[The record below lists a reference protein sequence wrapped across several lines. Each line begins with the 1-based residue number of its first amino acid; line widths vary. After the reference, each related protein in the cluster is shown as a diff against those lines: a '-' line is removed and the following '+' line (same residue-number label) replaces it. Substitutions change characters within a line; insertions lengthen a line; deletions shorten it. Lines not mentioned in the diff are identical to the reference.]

1 MSRLTDLIQNGPVH
15 RRKIEIQTYPAKED
29 QIIVEGLLEDKQMVH
44 GYRWDGQPR
53 SPGIVHHMCARLLV
67 GDWPLTILDA
77 EAEMTSVPHD
87 LCPTTLDTVNRL
99 IGLQIVSGYSEKIRD
114 LIGGTQSCAHLVHLL
129 TVMGPAALQ
138 GYWTHLCRNPRPFP
152 TSLEEVSNLNAVI
165 NTCRLWREDGPL
177 VQHIKEALQKKRG
190 KSG

>member
-15 RRKIEIQTYPAKED
+15 RRKIEIRTYPAKEN

>member
-1 MSRLTDLIQNGPVH
+1 MSRLRDLIQNGAVH
-15 RRKIEIQTYPAKED
+15 RRKIEIQTYPAQED

-53 SPGIVHHMCARLLV
+53 SPGIVHHICATLLV
-67 GDWPLTILDA
+67 GDWPLTIMDA

-99 IGLQIVSGYSEKIRD
+99 VGLQIVSGYSEKIRD

-129 TVMGPAALQ
+129 TVMGPAALH

-177 VQHIKEALQKKRG
+177 VQNIKEALQKKRG
-190 KSG
+190 KTG

>member
-1 MSRLTDLIQNGPVH
+1 MSRLKDLIQNGAVH
-15 RRKIEIQTYPAKED
+15 RRKIEIQTYPAQED

-53 SPGIVHHMCARLLV
+53 SPGIVHHICATLLV
-67 GDWPLTILDA
+67 GDWPLTIMDA

-99 IGLQIVSGYSEKIRD
+99 VGLQIVSGYSEKIRD

-129 TVMGPAALQ
+129 TVMGPAALH

-190 KSG
+190 KTG

>member
-1 MSRLTDLIQNGPVH
+1 MSRLKDLIQNGAVH
-15 RRKIEIQTYPAKED
+15 RRKIEIQTYPAQED

-67 GDWPLTILDA
+67 GDWPLTIMDA

-99 IGLQIVSGYSEKIRD
+99 VGLQIVSGYSEKIRD
-114 LIGGTQSCAHLVHLL
+114 LIGGTQSCAHLFHLL
-129 TVMGPAALQ
+129 TVMGPAALH

-152 TSLEEVSNLNAVI
+152 TSLEQVSNLNAVI

-177 VQHIKEALQKKRG
+177 VQNIKEALQKKKG
-190 KSG
+190 ETG